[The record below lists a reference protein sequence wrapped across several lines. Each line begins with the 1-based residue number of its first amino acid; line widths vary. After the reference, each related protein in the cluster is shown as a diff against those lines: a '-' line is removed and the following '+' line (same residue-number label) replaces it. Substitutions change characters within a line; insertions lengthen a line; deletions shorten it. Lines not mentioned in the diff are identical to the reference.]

1 MKIRVAGSQIPLN
14 ELGRIFSG
22 APQPIQFSGP
32 ATTENSI
39 IPGVSTTAA
48 PVDVT
53 TVVKRRVLLS
63 KGRAILQVSHD
74 DLSEETL
81 KYFESKGFSIEEHRD
96 GINITAPTL
105 Q

>member
-14 ELGRIFSG
+14 ELGRIFS
-22 APQPIQFSGP
+22 
-32 ATTENSI
+32 
-39 IPGVSTTAA
+39 GVSTTAA